1 MSLHSL
7 FSMDAAREEH
17 GVAVCYTNF
26 RVTLARAGG
35 SNHQFNKEM
44 DAAIRPHRVAMRR
57 GAVPQE
63 IMEEIDLRLYA
74 SAVVKNWETLVV
86 QEDGS
91 EKWVQGIEAENG
103 DILPFTKENVYA
115 VFKKYPE
122 FYEDVKLQ
130 SNQIRL
136 YRAAV
141 QEDLEGN

>member
-7 FSMDAAREEH
+7 FSMDATREET
-17 GVAVCYTNF
+17 GVAVRYTNF
-26 RVTLARAGG
+26 RLTLARAGG
-35 SNHQFNKEM
+35 ANRQFNREL
-44 DAAIRPHRVAMRR
+44 DAELRQHRVAMRR

-63 IMEEIDLRLYA
+63 ILDDIDLRLYA
-74 SAVVKNWETLVV
+74 SAVVKNWETLVP

-91 EKWVQGIEAENG
+91 EKWVVGIEAENG
-103 DILPFTKENVYA
+103 DILPFSKEQVYA
-115 VFKKYPE
+115 MFKKYPE

-130 SNQIRL
+130 ANRIQL